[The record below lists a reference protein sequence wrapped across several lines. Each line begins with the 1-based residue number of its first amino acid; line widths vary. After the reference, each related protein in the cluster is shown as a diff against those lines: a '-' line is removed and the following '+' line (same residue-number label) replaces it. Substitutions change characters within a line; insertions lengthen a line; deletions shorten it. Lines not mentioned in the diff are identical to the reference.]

1 MSGLKES
8 YSREIPS
15 IKKEKICE
23 EDETVF
29 EEGETVMAH
38 LRKEIFPRGAYSK
51 LNYKKSGSCIIL
63 RKIFDNAYK
72 SELPE
77 DFDISPIFNV
87 VDLYEFH
94 EGDENDDENT
104 LDEWK
109 KHFHVKPVEESEQ
122 FLANKICKKTR
133 NKEYFEYLV
142 KSRNSGPKDALWV
155 SKKELEHLQ
164 GSSSSV
170 GSTVAST

>member
-29 EEGETVMAH
+29 EEGETIMAH
-38 LRKEIFPRGAYSK
+38 LRKEIFSRGAYSK
-51 LNYKKSGSCIIL
+51 LNYKKIGSCIIL

-94 EGDENDDENT
+94 EGYENGEKYT
-104 LDEWK
+104 LDEW
-109 KHFHVKPVEESEQ
+109 
-122 FLANKICKKTR
+122 NKQLLKQPKNW
-133 NKEYFEYLV
+133 NK
-142 KSRNSGPKDALWV
+142 S
-155 SKKELEHLQ
+155 
-164 GSSSSV
+164 
-170 GSTVAST
+170 